1 MKIVNLEQNTPSW
14 LAYRKH
20 HIGGS
25 DAASVL
31 NIGFMTP
38 NQLYLN
44 KLGLWEPK
52 ITSRMNRG
60 HELEGAA
67 RSLAM
72 EMLQCDLNPLC
83 VEHDKRP
90 WQSASLDG
98 IDRKHT
104 FIVEIKTGG
113 AAALERAKN
122 GVIPDYHVCQIQHQL
137 EVSGLDHCVYFFYD
151 GKNGYPID
159 VYRDT
164 RYINQLNEAEEQF
177 WDNLQNFVPP
187 PLNQKDYE
195 EHETAERLRLA
206 REWLEV
212 SERLNRD
219 EKLEKEL
226 REKLITDAGERNTVG
241 GGVKILMMGRAG
253 SVDYRAVPELKGVNL
268 DKYRKEA
275 VKFFRVTK
283 V

>member
-1 MKIVNLEQNTPSW
+1 MRVVNLEQNTPSW

-25 DAASVL
+25 DAPSVQG
-31 NIGFMTP
+31 IGFMTP
-38 NQLYLN
+38 NQLYMN

-52 ITSRMNRG
+52 TTALMNRG

-67 RSLAM
+67 RILAAQ
-72 EMLQCDLNPLC
+72 MLDTEFYPMC

-104 FIVEIKTGG
+104 FILEIKTGG

-122 GVIPDYHVCQIQHQL
+122 GVIPDYHRCQMQHQL

-151 GKNGYPID
+151 GVKGYPID

-164 RYINQLNEAEEQF
+164 RYINQLNEAEERF
-177 WDNLQNFVPP
+177 WDNLQDFVAP
-187 PLNQKDYE
+187 PLSGKDYE
-195 EHETAERLRLA
+195 AHETQERLRLA
-206 REWLEV
+206 QQWLEV
-212 SERLNRD
+212 SEQLNRD

-226 REKLITDAGERNTVG
+226 REKLITEAGERNTVG

-253 SVDYRAVPELKGVNL
+253 SVDYKAVPELKGVDL
-268 DKYRKEA
+268 DQYRKGA
-275 VKFFRVTK
+275 MKFFRVTK
-283 V
+283 G